1 MTVAETLFLLPGLM
15 CDSAVWEHQRANLPD
30 HARIIVPDFRGFDSL
45 TAMAEHVLSSAPDRY
60 AVAGHSMGGRV
71 ALELFNLAP
80 DRVTRLALLDTG
92 VHPKAA
98 GEEEIRQV
106 YIDLAKQGGMQAV
119 ASKWIA
125 PMVHPDRISD
135 RDLIGRI
142 TAMVERTTVEEFIG
156 QVQALLNRPDA
167 SPYLQRI
174 QCPTLL
180 LAGRHDTWSP
190 PDQHEAMLKMI
201 GHARLIIIEHAGHMA
216 PMEKPEAV
224 TNALREW
231 LIRS

>member
-1 MTVAETLFLLPGLM
+1 M
-15 CDSAVWEHQRANLPD
+15 CDAAVWEHQCANLSD
-30 HARIIVPDFRGFDSL
+30 LARIVVPDFRGFDSL
-45 TAMAEHVLSSAPDRY
+45 TSMAEHVQASAPGSY

-92 VHPKAA
+92 VHPKTA

-119 ASKWIA
+119 ASKWIT
-125 PMVHPDRISD
+125 PMLHPNRIGD
-135 RDLIGRI
+135 KDLIGRI
-142 TAMVERTTVEEFIG
+142 TAMVDRTTVEEFMG
-156 QVQALLNRPDA
+156 QIHALLNRPDA
-167 SPYLQRI
+167 SPYLPQI

-190 PDQHEAMLKMI
+190 PDQHEAMLKKI
-201 GHARLIIIEHAGHMA
+201 SHASLIIINYAGHMA
-216 PMEKPEAV
+216 PMERPEAV
-224 TNALREW
+224 TNALRDW
-231 LIRS
+231 LVRNRS